1 MKKEHLNWKEAYVKS
16 ISEKTEEVNEK
27 LSPKEMKKRLAMIK
41 KAVEKINKQNADA
54 AKKDALKMM
63 KASGMFDDAIEE
75 GISQEVLDSIA
86 DPIIVKFVDDYRRL
100 KQGITKGT
108 AKRKATPA
116 KKAPLKKAKT
126 TTRKKQDKAA
136 EVRARAMSPDSSNE
150 DQMEF
155 LRGLANQSLNL

>member
-63 KASGMFDDAIEE
+63 KASGMFDEDVEIEE
-75 GISQEVLDSIA
+75 
-86 DPIIVKFVDDYRRL
+86 
-100 KQGITKGT
+100 
-108 AKRKATPA
+108 
-116 KKAPLKKAKT
+116 APLVMDDMAILKT
-126 TTRKKQDKAA
+126 FFNEIETRVSKLKRMKQDERLFLFYNNQLVWLDMVLLKK
-136 EVRARAMSPDSSNE
+136 VNLKVDLLDMILKRNNE
-150 DQMEF
+150 K
-155 LRGLANQSLNL
+155 L

>member
-63 KASGMFDDAIEE
+63 KASGMFDEDVEIEE
-75 GISQEVLDSIA
+75 APLVMDDMAILKTFFSEIEGRISKLKRMKQDEKA
-86 DPIIVKFVDDYRRL
+86 FPILQQLASMAGY
-100 KQGITKGT
+100 GITKKGQSKGRT
-108 AKRKATPA
+108 FRYD
-116 KKAPLKKAKT
+116 LKKK
-126 TTRKKQDKAA
+126 
-136 EVRARAMSPDSSNE
+136 
-150 DQMEF
+150 
-155 LRGLANQSLNL
+155 